1 MTSPLLQTKS
11 QLQRLHEIQQAG
23 PRLQRPSSCVQQAQP
38 VSDTQTTLTHPTQPT
53 IFNLA
58 NQSVSSPVSQ
68 PVLQTSCAPAVGVIS
83 PSLTVSTSS
92 PALHTSIDGRSQP
105 SQSSQPVTYTATE
118 PICQSYP
125 IYHSYQSCCANHPT
139 TLQSPASSQG
149 CAMQGCQFQA
159 YQQAQP
165 LRISIPSEST
175 AEHAV
180 STPSQSPDKFG
191 NPKDRHRVGHY
202 RQLKEDLDL
211 AKRLKMELPDDL
223 MERIKRLH
231 VQSSILEKLREPD
244 VEQPSDSRLSRLSPT
259 IPTTPS
265 VPAEVQRPLEEL
277 QQAISA
283 VKAEQG
289 AMRRMQ
295 EEELLELCKVRHLLE
310 REEKEKKEKERE
322 QEILRQIQI
331 QKQAKEQQSKHDVAL
346 RVEQALFSQGTRRE
360 EFLQAELRQ
369 LDEEEKEVERRNTE
383 LKRQAEALHS
393 VSLTQQPKIAAK
405 HPREVHTEPFP
416 RSAVIPEPVPVKAA
430 EDFQHWTSGAVPSA
444 VKTPR
449 LPSPELPEPVC
460 QTSPAPTL
468 SPVGWLGGGCGNK
481 LVVGQGPLW
490 QYLD

>member
-1 MTSPLLQTKS
+1 M
-11 QLQRLHEIQQAG
+11 
-23 PRLQRPSSCVQQAQP
+23 
-38 VSDTQTTLTHPTQPT
+38 
-53 IFNLA
+53 
-58 NQSVSSPVSQ
+58 
-68 PVLQTSCAPAVGVIS
+68 
-83 PSLTVSTSS
+83 
-92 PALHTSIDGRSQP
+92 
-105 SQSSQPVTYTATE
+105 
-118 PICQSYP
+118 
-125 IYHSYQSCCANHPT
+125 
-139 TLQSPASSQG
+139 
-149 CAMQGCQFQA
+149 
-159 YQQAQP
+159 QP

-175 AEHAV
+175 AERAV

-191 NPKDRHRVGHY
+191 NPKDRHRVDHY
-202 RQLKEDLDL
+202 RQLREDLDL
-211 AKRLKMELPDDL
+211 AKKLKMELPDDL

-244 VEQPSDSRLSRLSPT
+244 VEQPSDSRLSRVSPT

-322 QEILRQIQI
+322 QEILQQIQI
-331 QKQAKEQQSKHDVAL
+331 QKQAIKEQQSKHDVAL

-369 LDEEEKEVERRNTE
+369 LDEEEKEVERRNME
-383 LKRQAEALHS
+383 LKRQAEALQGVSEIGGSTSLDCSHS

-405 HPREVHTEPFP
+405 HPRAVHTETFP
-416 RSAVIPEPVPVKAA
+416 RSAMMPEPVQMKAA

-449 LPSPELPEPVC
+449 LPTPELPEPVC
-460 QTSPAPTL
+460 QMQTSPAPTL
-468 SPVGWLGGGCGNK
+468 SPVGWLGGGSGSK

-490 QYLD
+490 QYLDQEGILFGGMYCICIYIYCILLGSATLSKAGKFDFGETDP